1 MSRFSPN
8 PRDSPL
14 HLWQH
19 GALKNSYTLLLFG
32 VFALCILA
40 VLLTGADAYKRLSGR
55 DQVSYDERTAG
66 QYLTTRVRQADR
78 LGGVEVASF
87 QGVDTLILTE
97 EIEGEAYETRVYCY
111 DGYLREMFCVKG
123 AALPPTFGEQILPM
137 EDLELDFDGKTITA
151 TLSMTDGSQEHMTL
165 HLRSEGGAEE

>member
-1 MSRFSPN
+1 MMRTRQN
-8 PRDSPL
+8 KRRAD
-14 HLWQH
+14 
-19 GALKNSYTLLLFG
+19 ALLVLLLFG
-32 VFALCILA
+32 VFAVCILA

-55 DQVSYDERTAG
+55 DQISYDERTAG

-111 DGYLREMFCVKG
+111 DGYLRELFC
-123 AALPPTFGEQILPM
+123 AAEDTFLPEDGEKVLPAEDISFSYEEKLHLLAVSLTDADGLEEDIL
-137 EDLELDFDGKTITA
+137 
-151 TLSMTDGSQEHMTL
+151 L
-165 HLRSEGGAEE
+165 HLRSGKGAAS